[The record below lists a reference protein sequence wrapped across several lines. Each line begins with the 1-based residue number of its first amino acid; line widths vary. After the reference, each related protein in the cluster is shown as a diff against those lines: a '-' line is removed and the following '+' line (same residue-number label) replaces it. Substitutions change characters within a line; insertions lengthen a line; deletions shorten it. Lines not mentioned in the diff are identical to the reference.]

1 MDPDQAQRY
10 VGPDRCPNFLQK
22 LMADGTIVGKELK
35 TVFVYFWVLEI
46 QKILV
51 IKTNSRFTVLQRLI
65 YLIDLLIYSPDNT
78 IIYRALSY
86 NQKCTYF
93 PEVAIRSN
101 LKN

>member
-51 IKTNSRFTVLQRLI
+51 IIKALRVLVG
-65 YLIDLLIYSPDNT
+65 T
-78 IIYRALSY
+78 AAL
-86 NQKCTYF
+86 K
-93 PEVAIRSN
+93 RSN
-101 LKN
+101 REVVS